1 MIAVGLFNAPMRKSA
16 LTRSNHKDTLVSEK
30 TQLDFLVE
38 RLLEKPLSADRC
50 WASTLHGT
58 PAARTHTN
66 LNIKSLYK
74 CI

>member
-38 RLLEKPLSADRC
+38 RLLA
-50 WASTLHGT
+50 TLM
-58 PAARTHTN
+58 
-66 LNIKSLYK
+66 
-74 CI
+74 

>member
-38 RLLEKPLSADRC
+38 RLRVTV
-50 WASTLHGT
+50 W
-58 PAARTHTN
+58 
-66 LNIKSLYK
+66 LYAVAPK
-74 CI
+74 KAIQFCSQLQI

>member
-38 RLLEKPLSADRC
+38 RLQVTDVCMRSGVQKH
-50 WASTLHGT
+50 LHFVFQLQT
-58 PAARTHTN
+58 
-66 LNIKSLYK
+66 
-74 CI
+74 

>member
-38 RLLEKPLSADRC
+38 RLQLTVEYMARSEQNTQLLSDEQ
-50 WASTLHGT
+50 
-58 PAARTHTN
+58 
-66 LNIKSLYK
+66 
-74 CI
+74 